1 MNFVL
6 YADGAS
12 RGNPGPAAY
21 GSVIYDSSGN
31 LIAELGENLG
41 IRTNNYAEYQAVIA
55 GLRHISK
62 TWPSS
67 EVLVRMDSKL
77 VVEQLSG
84 RWQIK
89 HPELRELAQEAIR
102 IMRTLT
108 VKLEWVPREQN
119 SAADAAANRALDS
132 GDFGQSAELS
142 ISSVQPKSIR
152 APRQSIEP
160 TTFVL
165 IRHGH
170 TQLTESNLISGS
182 NGEDPTLSEL
192 GFLEA
197 ELAAKASG
205 ELLARFGL
213 GDVATV
219 LHSPQLRTT
228 QTAAAIAKH
237 FEVETRADARLKE
250 IGFGDWEGHSM
261 ADMEAASAA
270 EIERWRGSMSA
281 KPPGGESV
289 DDLEARVGEALVS
302 AITEFNGRTVA
313 IVSHMMPLR
322 AILRHALGGPN
333 ALNWTLQ
340 FAPASISVVRYFGPN
355 FAEVFA
361 TNSCQH
367 LPTK

>member
-1 MNFVL
+1 
-6 YADGAS
+6 
-12 RGNPGPAAY
+12 
-21 GSVIYDSSGN
+21 
-31 LIAELGENLG
+31 
-41 IRTNNYAEYQAVIA
+41 
-55 GLRHISK
+55 
-62 TWPSS
+62 
-67 EVLVRMDSKL
+67 MDSKL

-89 HPELRELAQEAIR
+89 HPELRELAQEAMRIIR
-102 IMRTLT
+102 GLSVR
-108 VKLEWVPREQN
+108 LEWIPREQN
-119 SAADAAANRALDS
+119 SLADAAANRALDE
-132 GDFGQSAELS
+132 GDFGESSELVLSA
-142 ISSVQPKSIR
+142 VQPKSIR

-182 NGEDPTLSEL
+182 NGEDPSLSEL

-197 ELAAKASG
+197 ELASKAVA
-205 ELLARFGL
+205 ELLGRFGL
-213 GDVATV
+213 ADISKV

-228 QTAAAIAKH
+228 QTATAVAKH
-237 FEVETRADARLKE
+237 FEVGMLPDARFKE
-250 IGFGDWEGHSM
+250 IGFGSWEGHSM
-261 ADMEAASAA
+261 AEMESASAA

-289 DDLEARVGEALVS
+289 DDLESRVRSALDQ
-302 AITEFNGRTVA
+302 AIAEFTGQTVA

-322 AILRHALGGPN
+322 AILRHALNGPN
-333 ALNWTLQ
+333 SLSWTLQ
-340 FAPASISVVRYFGPN
+340 FAPASVSIVRYFGPN

-361 TNSCQH
+361 INSCQH

>member
-1 MNFVL
+1 MNFLL

-21 GSVIYDSSGN
+21 GAVIYDSAGN
-31 LIAELGENLG
+31 LVAELGENLG

-55 GLRHISK
+55 GLRHIQL
-62 TWPSS
+62 TWPGS

-89 HPELRELAQEAIR
+89 HPELRELAQEALR
-102 IMRTLT
+102 TMRSLS

-119 SAADAAANRALDS
+119 SAADAAANRALDE
-132 GDFGQSAELS
+132 GDFGDSVELS
-142 ISSVQPKSIR
+142 LSAIQPKSIR
-152 APRQSIEP
+152 SPRQSTEP

-170 TQLTESNLISGS
+170 TGLTEANLISGS
-182 NGEDPTLSEL
+182 SGEDPTLSEL

-197 ELAAKASG
+197 ELAAKAAG

-213 GDVATV
+213 DDVSKV

-228 QTAAAIAKH
+228 QTAAAVAKH
-237 FEVETRADARLKE
+237 FEVELRGDARFKE
-250 IGFGDWEGHSM
+250 IGFGSWEGHSM
-261 ADMEAASAA
+261 AEMEASSAD
-270 EIERWRGSMSA
+270 EISRWRGSMSA

-289 DDLEARVGEALVS
+289 DDLEARVREALVS
-302 AITEFNGRTVA
+302 AIEEFNGRTIAV
-313 IVSHMMPLR
+313 VSHMMPLR
-322 AILRHALGGPN
+322 AILRHALGGP
-333 ALNWTLQ
+333 ASLSWTLQ
-340 FAPASISVVRYFGPN
+340 FAPASVSIVRYFGPN

>member
-6 YADGAS
+6 YGDGAS
-12 RGNPGPAAY
+12 RGNPGAAAY
-21 GSVIYDSSGN
+21 GAVIYDTSGN
-31 LIAELGENLG
+31 LVAELGENLG
-41 IRTNNYAEYQAVIA
+41 VRTNNYAEYQAVIA
-55 GLRHISK
+55 GLRHIE
-62 TWPSS
+62 TNWPGAK
-67 EVLVRMDSKL
+67 VLVRMDSKL

-89 HPELRELAQEAIR
+89 HPELRELAHEAIR
-102 IMRTLT
+102 IMRNLS
-108 VKLEWVPREQN
+108 VELEWVPREQN
-119 SAADAAANRALDS
+119 SAADAAANRALDK
-132 GDFGQSAELS
+132 GDFGHAVELS
-142 ISSVQPKSIR
+142 MSSVQPKSIR
-152 APRQSIEP
+152 SPRQSIEP

-182 NGEDPTLSEL
+182 NGEDPALSEL

-197 ELAAKASG
+197 GLAAKAAD

-213 GDVATV
+213 ATVSKV

-228 QTAAAIAKH
+228 QTAALVAKH
-237 FEVETRADARLKE
+237 FEVDMRGDARFKE

-261 ADMEAASAA
+261 AEMEASSAQ
-270 EIERWRGSMSA
+270 EISNWRGSMTA

-289 DDLEARVGEALVS
+289 DDLESRVRAGLSEAIS
-302 AITEFNGRTVA
+302 EFNGQTVA

-333 ALNWTLQ
+333 SLSWTLQ
-340 FAPASISVVRYFGPN
+340 FAPASVSVVRYFGEN
-355 FAEVFA
+355 FAEVFSI
-361 TNSCQH
+361 NSCQH

>member
-6 YADGAS
+6 YGDGAS

-21 GSVIYDSSGN
+21 GAVVYDNSGN
-31 LIAELGENLG
+31 VVAELGENLG
-41 IRTNNYAEYQAVIA
+41 VRTNNYAEYQAVIA
-55 GLRHISK
+55 GLRHIESN
-62 TWPSS
+62 WPGAK
-67 EVLVRMDSKL
+67 VLVRMDSKL

-84 RWQIK
+84 RWKIK
-89 HPELRELAQEAIR
+89 HPELRELAHEAIR
-102 IMRTLT
+102 IMRNLT
-108 VKLEWVPREQN
+108 VELEWVPREQN
-119 SAADAAANRALDS
+119 SAADAAANRALDE
-132 GDFGQSAELS
+132 GDFGNSIELS
-142 ISSVQPKSIR
+142 LSSVQPKSIR
-152 APRQSIEP
+152 SPRQSIEP

-197 ELAAKASG
+197 DLAATAAD

-213 GDVATV
+213 ATVSKV

-228 QTAAAIAKH
+228 QTATSVAKH
-237 FEVETRADARLKE
+237 FEVDLHADARFKE
-250 IGFGDWEGHSM
+250 IGFGHWEGHSM
-261 ADMEAASAA
+261 AEMEASSAE
-270 EIERWRGSMSA
+270 EISKWRGSMSA

-289 DDLEARVGEALVS
+289 DDLESRVRSALSEAIS
-302 AITEFNGRTVA
+302 EFSGQTVA

-322 AILRHALGGPN
+322 AIMRHALNGPN
-333 ALNWTLQ
+333 SLSWTLQ
-340 FAPASISVVRYFGPN
+340 FAPASVSVVRYFGEN

-361 TNSCQH
+361 INSCQH

>member
-21 GSVIYDSSGN
+21 GAVVYDTSGN
-31 LIAELGENLG
+31 VIAELGENLG
-41 IRTNNYAEYQAVIA
+41 VRTNNYAEYQAVIA
-55 GLRHISK
+55 GLRHIEANWPGSK
-62 TWPSS
+62 
-67 EVLVRMDSKL
+67 VLVRMDSKL

-89 HPELRELAQEAIR
+89 HPELRELAHEAIR
-102 IMRTLT
+102 IMRNLS
-108 VKLEWVPREQN
+108 VEMQWVPREQN
-119 SAADAAANRALDS
+119 SAADSAANRALDE
-132 GDFGQSAELS
+132 GDFGNSLELTL
-142 ISSVQPKSIR
+142 SSVQPKSIR
-152 APRQSIEP
+152 SPRQSIEP
-160 TTFVL
+160 TTLVL

-182 NGEDPTLSEL
+182 SGEDPCLSEL

-197 ELAAKASG
+197 DLASKAAD

-213 GDVATV
+213 ATVSKV

-228 QTAAAIAKH
+228 QTATAVAKH
-237 FEVETRADARLKE
+237 FEVGMEADARFKE
-250 IGFGDWEGHSM
+250 IGFGNWEGHSM
-261 ADMEAASAA
+261 AEMEASSAQ
-270 EIERWRGSMSA
+270 EISRWRGSMSA

-289 DDLEARVGEALVS
+289 DDLELRVRTALID
-302 AITEFNGRTVA
+302 AITEFNGQTVA

-333 ALNWTLQ
+333 SLSWTLQ
-340 FAPASISVVRYFGPN
+340 FAPASVSVVRYFGPN

-361 TNSCQH
+361 INSCQH

>member
-21 GSVIYDSSGN
+21 GAVIYDTAGN
-31 LIAELGENLG
+31 VIAELGENLG

-55 GLRHISK
+55 GLRHIEATS
-62 TWPSS
+62 PGSN
-67 EVLVRMDSKL
+67 VLVRMDSKL

-89 HPELRELAQEAIR
+89 HPELRELAHEAIR
-102 IMRTLT
+102 IMRNLS
-108 VKLEWVPREQN
+108 VELQWVPREQN
-119 SAADAAANRALDS
+119 SAADAAANRALDE
-132 GDFGQSAELS
+132 GDFGNSPELTL
-142 ISSVQPKSIR
+142 SSVQPKSIR

-170 TQLTESNLISGS
+170 TQHTESNLISGS
-182 NGEDPTLSEL
+182 SGEDPTLSEL

-197 ELAAKASG
+197 ELASKAAD

-213 GDVATV
+213 ATVSKV

-228 QTAAAIAKH
+228 QTATAVAKH
-237 FEVETRADARLKE
+237 FEVDTKSDARFKE
-250 IGFGDWEGHSM
+250 IGFGNWEGHSM
-261 ADMEAASAA
+261 AEMEASSAQ
-270 EIERWRGSMSA
+270 EITIWRGSMSV

-289 DDLEARVGEALVS
+289 DDLELRVRSALTE
-302 AITEFNGRTVA
+302 AITEFNGQTVA

-333 ALNWTLQ
+333 SLSWTLL
-340 FAPASISVVRYFGPN
+340 FDPASISVVRYFGPN
-355 FAEVFA
+355 YAEVFA
-361 TNSCQH
+361 INSCQH